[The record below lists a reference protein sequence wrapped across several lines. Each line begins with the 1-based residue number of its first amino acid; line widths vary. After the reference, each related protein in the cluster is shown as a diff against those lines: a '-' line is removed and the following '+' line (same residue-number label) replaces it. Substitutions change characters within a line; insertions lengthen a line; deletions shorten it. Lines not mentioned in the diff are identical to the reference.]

1 MMNSIHDSYGWG
13 MGWGMPF
20 FGLFFW
26 ILFIVGIVAL
36 VRLILR
42 KKADDVQDSPLNIL
56 KKRYAR
62 GDIDLKTYEHMK
74 KDLES

>member
-1 MMNSIHDSYGWG
+1 MMNGINDSYGWG

-26 ILFIVGIVAL
+26 ILIIVGIVAL
-36 VRLILR
+36 VRLIM
-42 KKADDVQDSPLNIL
+42 KNKVDDVKESPQAIL

-62 GDIDLKTYEHMK
+62 GDIDKETYEQMK

>member
-1 MMNSIHDSYGWG
+1 MMNGMNDSYGWG

-20 FGLFFW
+20 FGFFFW
-26 ILFIVGIVAL
+26 ILIIVGIVVL
-36 VRLILR
+36 VRWLMGN
-42 KKADDVQDSPLNIL
+42 KADDVQESPLGIL

-62 GDIDLKTYEHMK
+62 GDIDQKTYEQMK

>member
-1 MMNSIHDSYGWG
+1 MMNGMNDSYGWG

-26 ILFIVGIVAL
+26 ILIIVGIVVL
-36 VRLILR
+36 VRWLTGN
-42 KKADDVQDSPLNIL
+42 KVDDVQESPLDIL

-62 GDIDLKTYEHMK
+62 GDIDRETYERIK
-74 KDLES
+74 KELES

>member
-1 MMNSIHDSYGWG
+1 MMNGMNDSYGWG

-26 ILFIVGIVAL
+26 ILIIVGIVVL
-36 VRLILR
+36 VRWLMGN
-42 KKADDVQDSPLNIL
+42 KADDVQESPLDIL

-62 GDIDLKTYEHMK
+62 GDIDRETYERIK
-74 KDLES
+74 KELES

>member
-1 MMNSIHDSYGWG
+1 MMNSMNDSYGWG

-26 ILFIVGIVAL
+26 VLLIVGIVIL
-36 VRLILR
+36 VRLIM
-42 KKADDVQDSPLNIL
+42 KNKVDDVQESPLTIL

-62 GDIDLKTYEHMK
+62 GDIDQVTYEHMK
-74 KDLES
+74 KNLES

>member
-1 MMNSIHDSYGWG
+1 MMMNDTYGWG

-26 ILFIVGIVAL
+26 ILIIAGIVFL
-36 VRLILR
+36 VRWLMGSPRNDTRENPLDILNR
-42 KKADDVQDSPLNIL
+42 
-56 KKRYAR
+56 RYAR
-62 GDIDLKTYEHMK
+62 GDIDQETFRQMK

>member
-1 MMNSIHDSYGWG
+1 MMNDTYGWG

-26 ILFIVGIVAL
+26 ILIIAGIVFL
-36 VRLILR
+36 VRWMMGNQ
-42 KKADDVQDSPLNIL
+42 QDSAQESALAIL

-62 GDIDLKTYEHMK
+62 GELNRETYERMK